1 MQVQYQA
8 EESDYLY
15 LKGSPMNRSSSS
27 FNFFLFIMLLVG
39 IGLIVVPFFIPG
51 IPDFS
56 RVVLLIFG
64 VAILLLFGITI
75 IITRLYRKTAAD
87 ESFVRTGVG
96 GRRCIIDGGAIVIPV
111 VHETIPVSLKTFKLE
126 VDRTGPEALITA
138 DFLRADVKAVFYVRV
153 RKEPEDIIQAATSL
167 GAISSDPTAVQRLI
181 FEKLVSALR
190 TVAATQ
196 ELYALNAKRAEFAE
210 AVQRIVEQDL
220 KSNGL
225 TLESVTISSLDQA
238 PLDAMRPQD
247 NVFDAQGAKTIAEQV
262 QAQRVA
268 KNLIERDADQK
279 VKEQNVRTS
288 QYIAQQEVIEARA
301 RADAESNKS
310 IAASEAQQKAA
321 TVAAEQSKLAGV
333 AKVKAEQEVKI
344 ATVLQAKAVEV
355 ADQEREQAAQVA
367 SVAKIKAVEL
377 ARRDQQIAIADAE
390 KKRATAE
397 AQQLV
402 AEQERKAAEQAV
414 LTVQVR
420 ATAERD
426 KDKAVIA
433 KQADVE
439 QTRIEQQ
446 MRADVAAYTEI
457 KKADAEQTAAMK
469 QASARITLAE
479 ATKQAK
485 SLEAEA
491 DRAVQMV
498 PVNVAQ
504 EQVKVQDAQVTVKI
518 RDLEGQARFE
528 KIAREL
534 QVDLARIAA
543 DKEARIAAAKA
554 FGEAMA
560 SAKVTLWGDPSTFQ
574 RMASAFYQ
582 GQATGMLVDGLD
594 RSIPPEVKQAVSSGV
609 SAIGQTIGAVVR
621 KVTGAEASETPNDNS
636 AGASDPHL
644 AAKPDPR
651 RPDRGEKRPNA

>member
-1 MQVQYQA
+1 MNHR
-8 EESDYLY
+8 S
-15 LKGSPMNRSSSS
+15 GSG
-27 FNFFLFIMLLVG
+27 FAFVLLVVFA
-39 IGLIVVPFFIPG
+39 IGLAA
-51 IPDFS
+51 
-56 RVVLLIFG
+56 FG
-64 VAILLLFGITI
+64 VAWRYPDISSYSRFALGAFGLVLWLVVGIVLVVTK
-75 IITRLYRKTAAD
+75 LYRKTAAD
-87 ESFVRTGVG
+87 EAFVKTGAG
-96 GRRCIIDGGAIVIPV
+96 GRRCIIDGGAIVFPV
-111 VHETIPVSLKTFKLE
+111 IHEVIPVSLKTFKLD

-153 RKEPEDIIQAATSL
+153 KKEPEDIIQAATSL
-167 GAISSDPTAVQRLI
+167 GVTSSDPTAVQQLI

-247 NVFDAQGAKTIAEQV
+247 NVFDAQGARTIAEQV

-268 KNLIERDADQK
+268 KNIIERDADQR
-279 VKEQNVRTS
+279 VKEQNVKTS
-288 QYIAQQEVIEARA
+288 QYVAQQEVIEAKA
-301 RADAESNKS
+301 KAEAEAAKS
-310 IAASEAQQKAA
+310 IAASESQQKAA

-333 AKVKAEQEVKI
+333 AQVKSQQEIKLAGVE
-344 ATVLQAKAVEV
+344 QAKAVEV
-355 ADQEREQAAQVA
+355 ADQEREKAAQVA
-367 SVAKIKAVEL
+367 AVAKIKAVEL
-377 ARRDQQIAIADAE
+377 ARRDQQIAIAEAE
-390 KKRATAE
+390 KKRAAAE

-420 ATAERD
+420 ATADRD

-433 KQADVE
+433 KQAEVE
-439 QTRIEQQ
+439 QQRIEQQ
-446 MRADVAAYTEI
+446 MHADVAAYAAV
-457 KKADAEQTAAMK
+457 KKAEGDQTAAQK
-469 QASARITLAE
+469 QANARIVLAE

-485 SLEAEA
+485 TLEADAE
-491 DRAVQMV
+491 RAVQMV
-498 PVNVAQ
+498 PVTVSQ
-504 EQVKVQDAQVTVKI
+504 EQVKVSDAQVSVKI

-534 QVDLARIAA
+534 QVELAKIAA

-560 SAKVTLWGDPSTFQ
+560 CAKVTLWGDPSTFQ

-582 GQATGMLVDGLD
+582 GQAVGMFAEAMEQSLPA
-594 RSIPPEVKQAVSSGV
+594 SVKQAAASGV
-609 SAIGQTIGAVVR
+609 SAIGQTLGAVVN
-621 KVTGAEASETPNDNS
+621 KIVGSSPAPGAVAQTDEGRQQTR
-636 AGASDPHL
+636 SDSKSPSK
-644 AAKPDPR
+644 AEGRDS
-651 RPDRGEKRPNA
+651 DRGDRRTHG

>member
-1 MQVQYQA
+1 
-8 EESDYLY
+8 
-15 LKGSPMNRSSSS
+15 MNRGSAS
-27 FNFFLFIMLLVG
+27 FSFFLFVMLIVG
-39 IGLIVVPFFIPG
+39 LGLIAVPFLVPG
-51 IPDFS
+51 LPGLSQAILAVFGG
-56 RVVLLIFG
+56 VVLLFSSIAFI
-64 VAILLLFGITI
+64 V
-75 IITRLYRKTAAD
+75 TRLYRKTSAD
-87 ESFVRTGVG
+87 EAFVRTGVG

-111 VHETIPVSLKTFKLE
+111 VHEIIPVSLKTFKLD

-153 RKEPEDIIQAATSL
+153 RKEPEDIVQAATSL
-167 GAISSDPTAVQRLI
+167 GAISSDPTAVQQLI

-196 ELYALNAKRAEFAE
+196 RLYDLNAKRAEFAE
-210 AVQRIVEQDL
+210 AVQKIVEQDL

-268 KNLIERDADQK
+268 KNMIERDADQK
-279 VKEQNVRTS
+279 VKEQNVKTA
-288 QYIAQQEVIEARA
+288 QYLAGQEVIEARA
-301 RADAESNKS
+301 KAEAEANKS

-321 TVAAEQSKLAGV
+321 TVAAEQSQLAGV
-333 AKVKAEQEVKI
+333 ARVKADQEVKL
-344 ATVLQAKAVEV
+344 ATVLQTQAVEV
-355 ADQEREQAAQVA
+355 ADQDREKAAQVA
-367 SVAKIKAVEL
+367 SVAKVKAVEL

-397 AQQLV
+397 AQQLI

-433 KQADVE
+433 KQAEVE
-439 QTRIEQQ
+439 QQRIEQQ
-446 MRADVAAYTEI
+446 MHADVAAYAEV
-457 KKADAEQTAAMK
+457 KKADADQTAAMK

-485 SLEAEA
+485 SLEAEGE
-491 DRAVQMV
+491 RAVQMV

-518 RDLEGQARFE
+518 RDLEGQTRFE

-534 QVDLARIAA
+534 QVDLAKIAA
-543 DKEARIAAAKA
+543 DKEAKIAAAQA
-554 FGEAMA
+554 FGQAL
-560 SAKVTLWGDPSTFQ
+560 AKANMTIWGDPSALQ

-582 GQATGMLVDGLD
+582 GQATGMYVQGLD
-594 RSIPPEVKQAVSSGV
+594 RSVPPEIKQAAATGAT
-609 SAIGQTIGAVVR
+609 AIGQTLGAVVR
-621 KVTGAEASETPNDNS
+621 KIVGTDTPPATADDGRHAESEV
-636 AGASDPHL
+636 
-644 AAKPDPR
+644 AAAEPKPEPR
-651 RPDRGEKRPNA
+651 RPDRGDRKSNT

>member
-1 MQVQYQA
+1 
-8 EESDYLY
+8 
-15 LKGSPMNRSSSS
+15 MNRGSAS
-27 FNFFLFIMLLVG
+27 FSFFLFVMLIVG
-39 IGLIVVPFFIPG
+39 LGLIAVPFLVPG
-51 IPDFS
+51 LPGLSQAILAVFGG
-56 RVVLLIFG
+56 VVLLFSSIAFI
-64 VAILLLFGITI
+64 V
-75 IITRLYRKTAAD
+75 TRLYRKTSAD
-87 ESFVRTGVG
+87 EAFVRTGVG

-111 VHETIPVSLKTFKLE
+111 VHEIIPVSLKTFKLD

-153 RKEPEDIIQAATSL
+153 RKEPEDIVQAATSL
-167 GAISSDPTAVQRLI
+167 GAISSDPTAVQQLI

-196 ELYALNAKRAEFAE
+196 RLYDLNAKRAEFAE
-210 AVQRIVEQDL
+210 AVQKIVEQDL

-268 KNLIERDADQK
+268 KNIIERDADQK
-279 VKEQNVRTS
+279 VKEQNVKTA
-288 QYIAQQEVIEARA
+288 QYLAGQEVIEARA
-301 RADAESNKS
+301 KAEAEANKS

-321 TVAAEQSKLAGV
+321 TVAAEQSQLAGV
-333 AKVKAEQEVKI
+333 ARVKADQEVKH
-344 ATVLQAKAVEV
+344 ATVLQTQAVEV
-355 ADQEREQAAQVA
+355 ADQDREKAAQVA
-367 SVAKIKAVEL
+367 SVAKVKAVEL

-397 AQQLV
+397 AQQLI

-433 KQADVE
+433 KQAEVE
-439 QTRIEQQ
+439 QQRIEQQ
-446 MRADVAAYTEI
+446 MHADVAAYAEV
-457 KKADAEQTAAMK
+457 KKADADQTAAMK

-485 SLEAEA
+485 SLEAEGE
-491 DRAVQMV
+491 RAVQMV

-518 RDLEGQARFE
+518 RDLEGQTRFE

-534 QVDLARIAA
+534 QVDLAKIAA
-543 DKEARIAAAKA
+543 DKEAKIAAAQA
-554 FGEAMA
+554 FGQAL
-560 SAKVTLWGDPSTFQ
+560 AKANMTIWGDPSALQ

-582 GQATGMLVDGLD
+582 GQATGMYVQGLD
-594 RSIPPEVKQAVSSGV
+594 RSVPPEIKQAAATGAT
-609 SAIGQTIGAVVR
+609 AIGQTLGAVVR
-621 KVTGAEASETPNDNS
+621 KIVGTDTPPATADDGRHAESEV
-636 AGASDPHL
+636 
-644 AAKPDPR
+644 AAAEPKPEPR
-651 RPDRGEKRPNA
+651 RPDRGDRKSNT